1 MTEQIPI
8 EAYERD
14 LGAALPLKVI
24 TAASFEG
31 AAKPSRRFLVPSL
44 IPDRNVTILSGDG
57 GTGKSLLAMQLSVAM
72 TTGITWLGL
81 EVEQGPVLYLSAE
94 DDEDECHIRLKDI
107 CEGDGLDLP
116 RDLHIAVMA
125 GEDCLLAVE
134 DVKNGQ
140 MRRTPL
146 YGRLDTTIAT
156 LRPRL
161 VVLDNVAD
169 IFGGNE
175 NVKGLVRQFIGMIR
189 RLAILHECAV
199 VMLAHPSMSGM
210 SSGSGSSGN
219 VAWNNSVRSRLYLKR
234 QHDDPKEITDPD
246 FRKLVS
252 MKANYAATGGEIG
265 MRWDLGRFVPT
276 ETPAAAMGSVDRAA
290 IQSRAERVFLALV
303 SRFNEEGRNI
313 SPSPSAGYAPLL
325 FSKHPQAEGV
335 TKRQFEIAMDTLL
348 AAGSVEVI
356 EVGPASKRRK
366 NIVISDARKYEPR
379 ATQQG

>member
-1 MTEQIPI
+1 MS
-8 EAYERD
+8 RD
-14 LGAALPLKVI
+14 VDFDTFMANDAQEDAVPLATI
-24 TAASFEG
+24 SAASFEG
-31 AAKPSRRFLVPSL
+31 QAKPFRRFLVPDL

-57 GTGKSLLAMQLSVAM
+57 GTGKSLLAMQLAVAAATGSRWLSLSVES
-72 TTGITWLGL
+72 GS
-81 EVEQGPVLYLSAE
+81 VLYLSAE

-107 CEGDGLDLP
+107 CEGEGLRLP
-116 RDLHIAVMA
+116 AALHIAVMA

-134 DVKNGQ
+134 DAGKSQ
-140 MRRTPL
+140 MRLTPL
-146 YGRLDTTIAT
+146 YGRLEATIKDQ
-156 LRPRL
+156 RPRL

-189 RLAILHECAV
+189 RFAIVYDCAV
-199 VMLAHPSMSGM
+199 LMLAHPSLSGM
-210 SSGSGSSGN
+210 ASGSGSSGN

-234 QHDDPKEITDPD
+234 QHDDAKEITDPD

-265 MRWDLGRFVPT
+265 MRWEHGRFVPT
-276 ETPAAAMGSVDRAA
+276 ETPAAATGSIDRMA

-303 SRFNEEGRNI
+303 HRFNEEGRNI

-325 FSKHPQAEGV
+325 FAKHPQAEGV

-348 AAGSVEVI
+348 VAGRIKIV

-366 NIVISDARKYEPR
+366 NIEITEANDEE
-379 ATQQG
+379 